1 MTLGIE
7 VHPSGD
13 PARKPEAS
21 EARGSG
27 SRGRPGRARSER
39 PVGTE
44 AAGKVAGDAS
54 SAGQTAGKTAGK
66 GSGRG
71 NTGTKRGRPRKGA
84 KTAPNAKAPEST
96 AVARCMQ
103 YARDVLDGTIPMGK
117 KVQAACRRFLEDLG
131 KAGQDSEHPEKREEG
146 YPWIFD
152 AHKAGRPVDFMER
165 FLVPTKG
172 DYDRMELMG
181 WQCFIECNLYGW
193 VHKETGLRRFREGL
207 IVVGTGNGKSTMMA
221 GNATFLA
228 CKDGE
233 RGADIYLLANSKDQ
247 AGIVFGECRAQ
258 IQASPYLAPRFRTL
272 RDGVYYDKMNATIR
286 HRSSDSKRLDGL
298 NPHGAIFDEIHE
310 YRDFKLLNIFKRKT
324 VKRTQPIV
332 IYITT
337 MGNVIDGPLAYY
349 YDLFTDAM
357 EGKLLPEVGDRMF
370 AYIAELDPEDD
381 IDDTSCWIKANP
393 GLGKTL
399 HLEELK
405 KQWERAKAI
414 PSERADFICKQLN
427 IMVNA
432 DDMAFVQ
439 PEVIKRNRDKIDP
452 ESLLGRRCY
461 GGFDLS
467 NREDFTAAALEFPL
481 DDGRVFVLLHSWV
494 PQRKVDLDQ
503 EKIDYYGLQMK
514 GHLTI
519 VPGEYVLQEDV
530 HRWFCD
536 QAKKYEIVT
545 IGYDPANAT
554 RLRQMLEAGGAED
567 PAFDCQVVR
576 QGPITL
582 NDPMKDIKERLLAG
596 QVVSNADP
604 MLEWYTDNVR
614 ISGERRHLDKE
625 NWMPMKRNKFRKIDG
640 YMAWLDAHCVF
651 MQKQPAGGDYT
662 PPGIRVIELN
672 DVRRRR

>member
-1 MTLGIE
+1 MNRWLSDRPRT
-7 VHPSGD
+7 PSG
-13 PARKPEAS
+13 
-21 EARGSG
+21 GSYSG
-27 SRGRPGRARSER
+27 EEVER
-39 PVGTE
+39 M
-44 AAGKVAGDAS
+44 
-54 SAGQTAGKTAGK
+54 
-66 GSGRG
+66 SGAES
-71 NTGTKRGRPRKGA
+71 TGT
-84 KTAPNAKAPEST
+84 
-96 AVARCMQ
+96 ARCFQ
-103 YARDVLDGTIPMGK
+103 YTEDVLDGRIRACE
-117 KVQAACRRFLEDLG
+117 KVKMACRRFLDDLERSRT
-131 KAGQDSEHPEKREEG
+131 DPD
-146 YPWIFD
+146 YPWVFD
-152 AHKAGRPVDFMER
+152 EHKAGRPVDFMER

-181 WQCFIECNLYGW
+181 WQCFIEANLYGW
-193 VHKETGLRRFREGL
+193 VDRETGYRRFREGL

-221 GNATFLA
+221 GNATFMA

-233 RGADIYLLANSKDQ
+233 RGADVYLLANSKEQ
-247 AGIVFGECRAQ
+247 AGIVFNECRAQ
-258 IQASPYLAPRFRTL
+258 IMASPYLAPRFRTL
-272 RDGVYYDKMNATIR
+272 RDGVYYDKTNARIM

-324 VKRTQPIV
+324 VKRTQPLV

-357 EGKLLPEVGDRMF
+357 SGKLVPEVGDRMF
-370 AYIAELDPEDD
+370 AYIAELDGTDD
-381 IDDTSCWIKANP
+381 IEDPENWIKANP
-393 GLGKTL
+393 GLGTTL

-405 KQWERAKAI
+405 KQWERCKQI

-439 PEVIKRNRDKIDP
+439 PEVIRRNTDEIDE

-467 NREDFTAAALEFPL
+467 NREDFTGAALEFPL
-481 DDGRVFVLLHSWV
+481 DDGRIFVKLHSWV

-503 EKIDYYGLQMK
+503 EKIDYYGLALK
-514 GHLTI
+514 GYLTI

-530 HRWFCD
+530 HAWFVE
-536 QAKKYEIVT
+536 QSKKYEIVT

-554 RLRQMLEAGGAED
+554 RLRQMLEAGGKD
-567 PAFDCQVVR
+567 YPAFECQVVR

-582 NDPMKDIKERLLAG
+582 NDPMKDIKELLLAG
-596 QVVSNADP
+596 QVVSNKDP
-604 MLEWYTDNVR
+604 MLAWYTDNVR

-640 YMAWLDAHCVF
+640 FMAWLDAHCIK
-651 MQKQPAGGDYT
+651 MQKQPAGGNYT
-662 PPGIRVIELN
+662 PPGIRVVQLQSS
-672 DVRRRR
+672 RRRR